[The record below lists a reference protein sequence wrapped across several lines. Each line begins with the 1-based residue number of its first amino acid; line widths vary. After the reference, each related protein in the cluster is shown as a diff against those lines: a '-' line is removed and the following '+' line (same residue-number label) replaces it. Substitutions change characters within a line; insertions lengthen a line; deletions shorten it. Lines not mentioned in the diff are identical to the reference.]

1 MHRRVV
7 LVAFWEPG
15 LLSKMKA
22 ELQGNSWIILNKW
35 FLRDAALQLLAERS
49 KFSFMCIYGLHRSS
63 NALIKGYYDF
73 RVKDVQSWSRCHLVD
88 VTAQLDSGTSHT
100 ENQVKFSCI
109 SLIYQFF
116 IFTTN
121 TLSSFSVWYTLKY
134 FYTQTFVC
142 LWKCLLIF
150 VTLFGTCCTLFVQ
163 LLSPCLLAN
172 WQDFLCTIFTGEKNQ
187 TNLKFYMIVLG
198 WKELLGLRCRQGV
211 REGMFKKKGTWK

>member
-1 MHRRVV
+1 
-7 LVAFWEPG
+7 
-15 LLSKMKA
+15 
-22 ELQGNSWIILNKW
+22 
-35 FLRDAALQLLAERS
+35 
-49 KFSFMCIYGLHRSS
+49 MCIYGLHRSS
-63 NALIKGYYDF
+63 NALMKAYYDL
-73 RVKDVQSWSRCHLVD
+73 VLISVGCTVMITLPPCGCH
-88 VTAQLDSGTSHT
+88 STSHT

-150 VTLFGTCCTLFVQ
+150 VTLFWTCCTLFVQ

-172 WQDFLCTIFTGEKNQ
+172 WQYFLCTIFTGEKNQ

>member
-1 MHRRVV
+1 M
-7 LVAFWEPG
+7 LVMQKFKVSYRYRNASQSRG
-15 LLSKMKA
+15 LLRTTLTVHIYCVLKITENEGGALGK
-22 ELQGNSWIILNKW
+22 GLNHFEQVISQSAFMDFTGQVMHWWKVMMIW
-35 FLRDAALQLLAERS
+35 YYSLWSGMYSHDHAA
-49 KFSFMCIYGLHRSS
+49 
-63 NALIKGYYDF
+63 
-73 RVKDVQSWSRCHLVD
+73 
-88 VTAQLDSGTSHT
+88 TAQLDSGTSHT

-150 VTLFGTCCTLFVQ
+150 VTLFWTCCTLFVQ

-172 WQDFLCTIFTGEKNQ
+172 WQYFLCTIFTGEKNQ
-187 TNLKFYMIVLG
+187 INLKFYMIVLVERKC
-198 WKELLGLRCRQGV
+198 WV
-211 REGMFKKKGTWK
+211 

>member
-1 MHRRVV
+1 MLICSCWLRLQAFIHVHLWTSQVKWCIDESLWFGIDLWSLWMYSHDRAATWWTSQHITHR
-7 LVAFWEPG
+7 
-15 LLSKMKA
+15 
-22 ELQGNSWIILNKW
+22 
-35 FLRDAALQLLAERS
+35 
-49 KFSFMCIYGLHRSS
+49 
-63 NALIKGYYDF
+63 
-73 RVKDVQSWSRCHLVD
+73 
-88 VTAQLDSGTSHT
+88 
-100 ENQVKFSCI
+100 NQVKFSCI

-150 VTLFGTCCTLFVQ
+150 VTLFWTCCTLFVQ

-187 TNLKFYMIVLG
+187 TNLKFYMIALG
-198 WKELLGLRCRQGV
+198 WKESLGLRCRQGV